1 MANPHNIKKYAVT
14 GSPVLFSKSPAIYNY
29 LFEKHGLNSHYSR
42 LAADSH
48 YEVAQL
54 IKRIGLDG
62 INITAPF
69 KQSLLPYTDK
79 IGHEAKSI
87 NAINTITN
95 SYGHLAGYNTD
106 AVGIAKSLKKY
117 GVNPSGKK
125 CLIIGAGGAARAA
138 AYAMKLAGCRIT
150 ITNRNADKGMEMA
163 DYFSVE
169 FIWAGSIGQV
179 PNNYDLVINT
189 IPSNSDL
196 LNNFDLHS
204 EQHPGIILLD
214 SNYYND
220 KLKAKVE
227 QSGGLYI
234 PGIAWLAAQAI
245 GAFELFAGINYD
257 GDKLGYDVVYDAV
270 YKKLE
275 AGTKINKP
283 LALIGFMGS
292 GKSTIGQ
299 RLAEKLN
306 YEFTDLDST
315 VEKIAGKS
323 INEIFRDE
331 GQQGF
336 RVIESRALNS
346 AAGRENIIVA
356 CGGGIIERDENI
368 ELLKRHFTVVWLFA
382 DPEVCIRRID
392 IESKPMLSTAAV
404 NRDPISLYNSRHNKY
419 FLASDLIVN
428 AKNNAENTAGEIVE
442 KIYEEIKKSQDNIKS

>member
-1 MANPHNIKKYAVT
+1 MANPQNIKKYAVT

-29 LFEKHGLNSHYSR
+29 LFEKHGLNCHYSR
-42 LAADSH
+42 LAADSPR
-48 YEVAQL
+48 EVAQL

-69 KQSLLPYTDK
+69 KQSLLPYADET
-79 IGHEAKSI
+79 GHEANSI
-87 NAINTITN
+87 NAINTIIN
-95 SYGHLAGYNTD
+95 SGGYLSGYNTD
-106 AVGIAKSLKKY
+106 AIGIAKSLEKY
-117 GVNPSGKK
+117 GFDPSGKK

-138 AYAMKLAGCRIT
+138 VFAMKPAGCGIT
-150 ITNRNADKGMEMA
+150 VTNRSRDKGKEMA

-169 FIWAGSIGQV
+169 FIGPGSIGQAA
-179 PNNYDLVINT
+179 NNYGLVINT
-189 IPSNSDL
+189 IPSNADL
-196 LNNFDLHS
+196 LNNFDLYL

-257 GDKLGYDVVYDAV
+257 GDKLGYDVVYDSV
-270 YKKLE
+270 YDIIYKKLE

-292 GKSTIGQ
+292 GKSTIG
-299 RLAEKLN
+299 RLLAEKLN
-306 YEFTDLDST
+306 YGFTDLDTT
-315 VEKIAGKS
+315 VEIIAGKS
-323 INEIFRDE
+323 ISEIFRDE
-331 GQQGF
+331 GRHGF
-336 RVIESRALNS
+336 RVIESKALNS

-356 CGGGIIERDENI
+356 CGGGIIEKDENI
-368 ELLKRHFTVVWLFA
+368 ELLRRHFTVIWLFA

-392 IESKPMLSTAAV
+392 IESKPMLSSAAE

-428 AKNNAENTAGEIVE
+428 AENNAENTAGGIVD
-442 KIYEEIKKSQDNIKS
+442 KIYEEIKKS